1 MEVINQAMRVIH
13 FIGDFSLGAKLLE
26 IAHAKDKHNI
36 TTGELLYY
44 SYFHTVHLFFQID
57 FSEISTECE
66 SCPSS
71 SASCTRKRTNTRSGI
86 VSMYY

>member
-44 SYFHTVHLFFQID
+44 SYFHTVHLFF
-57 FSEISTECE
+57 
-66 SCPSS
+66 
-71 SASCTRKRTNTRSGI
+71 
-86 VSMYY
+86 